1 MALAK
6 KILIFFDGTRNDPED
21 ANQSIEEHGGIED
34 DGISNVLKLYFLMGG
49 RLMNLNHS
57 GDEGADGPFD
67 PSSFDNQICFYFQGV
82 GSYGG
87 PLRQLLNS
95 AFSPPLLDVSK
106 IMRRAITAIK
116 KTYEPGDEIF
126 VFGFSRGSAIARRFA
141 ARITEHVAGMSK
153 KPIRFMGV
161 FDTVAQIGKPEI
173 GSDDLPDSKVVFENG
188 NRVSENVREALHMVS
203 LDERRNLFPPTLM
216 ADDPRITEIWFPGVH
231 SDIGGGYFF
240 DGLSD
245 VTLSYLLD
253 EVDRR
258 ELGLRTRSPQTVAEE
273 EFEDDEYG
281 LEADDIEIKPT
292 FLSKLHWHDDWWRVE
307 KLAVSD
313 REIQV
318 LETDVLSASKDAPLI
333 HHTARDL
340 VRADHDYRPSA
351 IKDGQK
357 CEIIGP
363 DGKSEGESAFDL
375 AALRKE
381 PSLGERHLDL
391 RETVTV
397 EVFATQKY
405 CPTGLHVSAGE
416 RYEFKPVKNS
426 YWYDAS
432 IKCDAWGWKAKDKLG
447 LGRRLYVALQEGNRR
462 HPDAEWFELLAT
474 IGRDDKN
481 VLRAVERGVENHAI
495 PSDGELFMFPNDL
508 SNKYDNNRGSIRVR
522 VRRVA

>member
-1 MALAK
+1 MAK
-6 KILIFFDGTRNDPED
+6 KILIFFDGTKNDPGD
-21 ANQSIEEHGGIED
+21 AAQEIEEHGGIED

-57 GDEGADGPFD
+57 GDVAADGPLD
-67 PSSFDNQICFYFQGV
+67 PSSFDDQICFYFQGV

-87 PLRQLLNS
+87 PLRKLLNG
-95 AFSPPLLDVSK
+95 AFSPPLLDVRR
-106 IMRRAITAIK
+106 IMRGAITAIE

-141 ARITEHVAGMSK
+141 GRITKHVAGMSE
-153 KPIRFMGV
+153 KPVRFMGV

-173 GSDDLPDSKVVFENG
+173 GSDDLPDSKVVFEDG
-188 NRVSENVREALHMVS
+188 NRVSENVTEALHMVS

-216 ADDPRITEIWFPGVH
+216 ADDDRITEIWFPGVH
-231 SDIGGGYFF
+231 SDVGGGYFF

-258 ELGLRTRSPQTVAEE
+258 GLGVQTRSPQAVAEE

-281 LEADDIEIKPT
+281 LDADDIEIKPT

-307 KLAVSD
+307 KLVISD

-318 LETDVLSASKDAPLI
+318 LKTDVLSASRDVPLI

-340 VRADHDYRPSA
+340 VRADHDYEPAA
-351 IKDGQK
+351 ISDRLT
-357 CEIIGP
+357 CEIVGP
-363 DGKSEGESAFDL
+363 DGKSEGETAFDL
-375 AALRKE
+375 GTLREE
-381 PSLGERHLDL
+381 PSLGARHLNL
-391 RETVTV
+391 QGTVTV

-405 CPTGLHVSAGE
+405 CPTGLRVAAGE
-416 RYEFKPVKNS
+416 RYEFQPVKNS
-426 YWYDAS
+426 FWYDAS

-447 LGRRLYVALQEGNRR
+447 LARRIVVALMEGSRR

-474 IGRDDKN
+474 VGRNDQN
-481 VLRAVERGVENHAI
+481 VLRAVERGVKNHEM
-495 PSDGELFMFPNDL
+495 PSNGELFMFPNDL
-508 SNKYDNNRGSIRVR
+508 SGKYGNNRGSILVR

>member
-1 MALAK
+1 MTK
-6 KILIFFDGTRNDPED
+6 KILIFFDGTRNDPAD
-21 ANQSIEEHGGIED
+21 ADQEIEEHGGIED

-49 RLMNLNHS
+49 RLMNFNHS
-57 GDEGADGPFD
+57 GDEDADGPFD
-67 PSSFDNQICFYFQGV
+67 PCSFDDQICFYFQGV

-95 AFSPPLLDVSK
+95 AFSPPKLDVRK
-106 IMRRAITAIK
+106 IMRRAITAIEK
-116 KTYEPGDEIF
+116 KYKPGDEIF

-141 ARITEHVAGMSK
+141 ARITKHVVGMSE

-161 FDTVAQIGKPEI
+161 FDTVAQIGKPEV
-173 GSDDLPDSKVVFENG
+173 GSDDLPDSKVVFEDG

-216 ADDPRITEIWFPGVH
+216 ADDDRITEIWFPGVH
-231 SDIGGGYFF
+231 SDVGGGYFF

-258 ELGLRTRSPQTVAEE
+258 DLGLLTRSPQAVAEE

-281 LEADDIEIKPT
+281 LDADDIQIKPT

-307 KLAVSD
+307 KLAVDD
-313 REIQV
+313 REIRV
-318 LETDVLSASKDAPLI
+318 LAEGDLLSSKDVPLI

-340 VRADHDYRPSA
+340 VRADHNYRPAA
-351 IKDGQK
+351 IEDRLE

-363 DGKSEGESAFDL
+363 DGKSEGRTTFDL
-375 AALRKE
+375 TALRKE
-381 PSLGERHLDL
+381 PSLGMRQLEP

-397 EVFATQKY
+397 EVFATQMY
-405 CPTGLHVSAGE
+405 CPTGLHVSAGQ
-416 RYEFKPVKNS
+416 RYEFKPVKKS

-432 IKCDAWGWKAKDKLG
+432 IKCDAWGWKTKDKLD
-447 LGRRLYVALQEGNRR
+447 LARRIVFAAFEDNRR
-462 HPDAEWFELLAT
+462 HPNAEWFELLAT
-474 IGRDDKN
+474 VGRDDEN
-481 VLRAVERGVENHAI
+481 VLRAVEGGVEDHEM
-495 PSDGELFMFPNDL
+495 PGDGELFMFPNDL
-508 SNKYDNNRGSIRVR
+508 PSKYANNRGSIRVR